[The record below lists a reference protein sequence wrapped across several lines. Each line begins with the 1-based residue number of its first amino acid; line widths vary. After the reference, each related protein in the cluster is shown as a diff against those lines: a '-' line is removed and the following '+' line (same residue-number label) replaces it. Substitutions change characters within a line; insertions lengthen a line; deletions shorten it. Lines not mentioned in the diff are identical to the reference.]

1 MIWCWNQTSL
11 LGCAA
16 ALQNAGKSDIVLMG
30 TDMSVELAKDMQ
42 SDDITLQAITTQM
55 PYDMGYQAVENAVK
69 AVKGEDV
76 EKEVMIPTYTYT
88 KENMDEIQTYID
100 EHQDLVE

>member
-16 ALQNAGKSDIVLMG
+16 ALENAQRSDIVLMG

-42 SDDITLQAITTQM
+42 GDSIKLQAITTQM
-55 PYDMGYQAVENAVK
+55 PYEMGYQAVENAVK
-69 AVKGEDV
+69 AVKGGML
-76 EKEVMIPTYTYT
+76 K
-88 KENMDEIQTYID
+88 KKS
-100 EHQDLVE
+100 